1 VLPAGVLPVNVL
13 RRLGRSQVVRQR
25 ILIPRYGGSNP
36 PAPAKRT
43 VMPATAVPLR
53 VLFLT
58 RYGRLGAS
66 SRQRCFLYLEAFNAA
81 GIYGEVCPLLGDDY
95 VHRLHSGRAVNF
107 AAVLRAYGSRLMAL
121 LRARRHDLLWIEKEA
136 LPWLPA
142 WVEIAFLRIAGT
154 AIVVDYDDAVF
165 HTYDQHRNGIVRR
178 LLGLKIDRIM
188 SAADLVIVG
197 NSYLGGRAKAAGAR
211 AIAEIPTVVDVKC
224 YPGCRSASARSQE
237 PFTIGWIG
245 SSLTSSYLELLRPV
259 LAELASRLPL
269 RIILVGAA
277 ESALRGLPV
286 ERVPW
291 CLETEAT
298 ELMRFD
304 VGLMPLPDRPW
315 ERGKCGY
322 KLIQYMASA
331 LPVVASPVGINCKIV
346 IPGETGFL
354 AETDADWLSSL
365 SRLYHEPKLR
375 QRMGA
380 AGRQRVGENYSLAV
394 TAPRM
399 ADLFQRL
406 GVSSAECWR
415 PSAT

>member
-1 VLPAGVLPVNVL
+1 MCTKA
-13 RRLGRSQVVRQR
+13 
-25 ILIPRYGGSNP
+25 I
-36 PAPAKRT
+36 
-43 VMPATAVPLR
+43 PLR

-66 SRQRCFLYLEAFNAA
+66 SRQRCFLYLEALNGA
-81 GIYGEVCPLLGDDY
+81 GIDGDVCPFLGDDY
-95 VHRLHSGRAVNF
+95 VHRLHSGLTIGVASI
-107 AAVLRAYGSRLMAL
+107 LRAYARRLMLL
-121 LRARRHDLLWIEKEA
+121 LRAQRYDLLWIEKEA

-142 WVEIAFLRIAGT
+142 WVELALFKLAGT
-154 AIVVDYDDAVF
+154 MMVVDYDDAVF

-178 LLGLKIDRIM
+178 LLGFKIDSIM

-197 NSYLGGRAKAAGAR
+197 NSYLGVRAKSAGAR
-211 AIAEIPTVVDVKC
+211 AIAEIPTVVDLKC
-224 YPGCRSASARSQE
+224 YLERRFAPVCDHE

-245 SSLTSSYLELLRPV
+245 SSLTSSYLEILRPA
-259 LAELASRLPL
+259 LTELASRLPL

-277 ESALRGLPV
+277 EAALAGLPV

-291 CLETEAT
+291 SLETEAT
-298 ELMRFD
+298 ELVRFD
-304 VGLMPLPDRPW
+304 VGLMPLPDKPW

-331 LPVVASPVGINCKIV
+331 IPVVASPVGINCEIV

-354 AETDADWLSSL
+354 AETDADWLTSL

-375 QRMGA
+375 QTMGA
-380 AGRQRVGENYSLAV
+380 AGRHRVEANYSLAV

-399 ADLFQRL
+399 TDLLQRL
-406 GVSSAECWR
+406 WISSAECWR
-415 PSAT
+415 PSTTDQDIRVGRETHQRGV